1 MDLEEPETEKENNIN
16 SQNSAPGQER
26 DDIANEDEMFRL
38 NSNNFNNI
46 NLGDVIGGDNVLLL
60 QEENVI

>member
-26 DDIANEDEMFRL
+26 DDIANEDEMIDWIAIT
-38 NSNNFNNI
+38 SI
-46 NLGDVIGGDNVLLL
+46 T
-60 QEENVI
+60 